1 MPRAGTAQTVCH
13 GGAVEAALVALGV
26 VFLAELGDKS
36 QLIALTFAA
45 RGRPFVVL
53 AGIAVAVAVL
63 QAIAVGV
70 GAVVREALPERP
82 IEIVAALAFFGFA
95 LLALRDDD
103 DDEVEVERVPRTA
116 AAVALAAGSAFF
128 LAELGD
134 KTQLATLTLASTNG
148 AVGTWVGAVI
158 GEVAADALAVAVG
171 AKVGAR
177 LPAHLLRSLSAAA
190 FVVFGILLLLDL
202 G

>member
-1 MPRAGTAQTVCH
+1 
-13 GGAVEAALVALGV
+13 VEAVLVALGV

-45 RGRPFVVL
+45 RGRPLAVL
-53 AGIAVAVAVL
+53 GGIAVAVAVL

-70 GAVVREALPERP
+70 GAAVSEALPERA
-82 IEIVAALAFFGFA
+82 IEIAGGLAFLVFA
-95 LLALRDDD
+95 VIALRGGDDD
-103 DDEVEVERVPRTA
+103 DDDIDASKVARTA
-116 AAVALAAGSAFF
+116 RAIALAAGSAFF
-128 LAELGD
+128 VAELGD

-148 AVGTWVGAVI
+148 AVSTWVGAVI
-158 GEVAADALAVAVG
+158 GEVAADALAVVVG

-177 LPAHLLRSLSAAA
+177 LPTHVLRYVSAAA
-190 FVVFGILLLLDL
+190 FAVFGVLLLLDL